1 MQRST
6 QHPRRRAWLRRLIVV
21 AVLAAAVG
29 ALLSQTVFAQTSYII
44 TDGDRVTVHRSY
56 SSDPYEVLTE
66 AGIELEE
73 EDTYET
79 GYADGMNQ
87 ITVRRMQMVTVINRG
102 AQSVIGTYGETTGSL
117 LARMGITPGTGDTLS
132 CSSETQTYDGMT
144 IELVHTETRIE
155 EEDTTVPY
163 PVNYYEDPDLEPDAE
178 IVLVAGQNGLT
189 HVKSEVTYR
198 NGKEVSRV
206 IVQETV
212 QTKPVTQ
219 LVIRGVDRTIMEQ
232 PADPEPAEQAAPDA
246 SSGTASGSSSS
257 GSSSS
262 GGSRYDGSA
271 ETSGN
276 VIMTSSGESYTYVD
290 VMTCSATAYTCEGY
304 VGHTYSGTL
313 ARVGAIAVDPT
324 VIPLG
329 TKMYVV
335 SNDGQYVYGY
345 CVAEDIGGGIPNG
358 RKFKAAQTG
367 GPSGGCI
374 PASLIDTPIDYD
386 NLIAIGSMMGSGGL
400 IVMDED
406 TCMVDLAKFFLEF
419 TVDESC
425 GKCAPCRI
433 GTRRLLEILTKITD
447 GKGELEDIDRLEELA
462 AYIKSASL
470 CGLGQT
476 APNPVLSTLR
486 YFRDEYIAHVT
497 EKRCPAGV
505 CKHLLSYSILEDKC
519 RGCTACA
526 RICPAGAISGS
537 VKQPH
542 KIDTSK
548 CLKCGACI
556 EKCKF
561 GAIVKK

>member
-198 NGKEVSRV
+198 NGKEVSRTV
-206 IVQETV
+206 VQETV

-232 PADPEPAEQAAPDA
+232 PADPEPAEQAAPAA

-262 GGSRYDGSA
+262 GGSRYDGST

-329 TKMYVV
+329 TKVYVV

-345 CVAEDIGGGIPNG
+345 CVAEDIGGGI
-358 RKFKAAQTG
+358 
-367 GPSGGCI
+367 
-374 PASLIDTPIDYD
+374 
-386 NLIAIGSMMGSGGL
+386 
-400 IVMDED
+400 
-406 TCMVDLAKFFLEF
+406 
-419 TVDESC
+419 
-425 GKCAPCRI
+425 
-433 GTRRLLEILTKITD
+433 
-447 GKGELEDIDRLEELA
+447 KG
-462 AYIKSASL
+462 
-470 CGLGQT
+470 
-476 APNPVLSTLR
+476 N
-486 YFRDEYIAHVT
+486 
-497 EKRCPAGV
+497 
-505 CKHLLSYSILEDKC
+505 
-519 RGCTACA
+519 
-526 RICPAGAISGS
+526 
-537 VKQPH
+537 
-542 KIDTSK
+542 KIDLYFDTYAE
-548 CLKCGACI
+548 CWD
-556 EKCKF
+556 F
-561 GAIVKK
+561 GVRMCTVYILG

>member
-178 IVLVAGQNGLT
+178 IALVAGQNGLT

-198 NGKEVSRV
+198 NGKEVSRTV
-206 IVQETV
+206 VQETV

-232 PADPEPAEQAAPDA
+232 PADPEPAEQAAPAA

-345 CVAEDIGGGIPNG
+345 CVAEDIGGGI
-358 RKFKAAQTG
+358 
-367 GPSGGCI
+367 
-374 PASLIDTPIDYD
+374 
-386 NLIAIGSMMGSGGL
+386 
-400 IVMDED
+400 
-406 TCMVDLAKFFLEF
+406 
-419 TVDESC
+419 
-425 GKCAPCRI
+425 
-433 GTRRLLEILTKITD
+433 
-447 GKGELEDIDRLEELA
+447 KG
-462 AYIKSASL
+462 
-470 CGLGQT
+470 
-476 APNPVLSTLR
+476 N
-486 YFRDEYIAHVT
+486 
-497 EKRCPAGV
+497 
-505 CKHLLSYSILEDKC
+505 
-519 RGCTACA
+519 
-526 RICPAGAISGS
+526 
-537 VKQPH
+537 
-542 KIDTSK
+542 KIDLYFDTYAE
-548 CLKCGACI
+548 CWD
-556 EKCKF
+556 F
-561 GAIVKK
+561 GVRMCTVYILG

>member
-163 PVNYYEDPDLEPDAE
+163 PVNYYEDPDLEPGAE

-212 QTKPVTQ
+212 KTKPVTQ

-232 PADPEPAEQAAPDA
+232 PADPEPTEQSV
-246 SSGTASGSSSS
+246 SSGSTSSGGSSSS
-257 GSSSS
+257 GPSTS

-271 ETSGN
+271 ETDGN

-345 CVAEDIGGGIPNG
+345 CVAEDIGGGI
-358 RKFKAAQTG
+358 
-367 GPSGGCI
+367 
-374 PASLIDTPIDYD
+374 
-386 NLIAIGSMMGSGGL
+386 
-400 IVMDED
+400 
-406 TCMVDLAKFFLEF
+406 
-419 TVDESC
+419 
-425 GKCAPCRI
+425 
-433 GTRRLLEILTKITD
+433 
-447 GKGELEDIDRLEELA
+447 KG
-462 AYIKSASL
+462 
-470 CGLGQT
+470 
-476 APNPVLSTLR
+476 N
-486 YFRDEYIAHVT
+486 
-497 EKRCPAGV
+497 
-505 CKHLLSYSILEDKC
+505 
-519 RGCTACA
+519 
-526 RICPAGAISGS
+526 
-537 VKQPH
+537 
-542 KIDTSK
+542 KIDLYFDTYAE
-548 CLKCGACI
+548 CWD
-556 EKCKF
+556 F
-561 GAIVKK
+561 GVRMCTVYILG

>member
-163 PVNYYEDPDLEPDAE
+163 PVNYYEDPDLEPGAE

-198 NGKEVSRV
+198 NGKEVSRTV
-206 IVQETV
+206 VQETV
-212 QTKPVTQ
+212 KTKPVTQ

-232 PADPEPAEQAAPDA
+232 PADPEPAEQAAPAA

-345 CVAEDIGGGIPNG
+345 CVAEDIGGGI
-358 RKFKAAQTG
+358 
-367 GPSGGCI
+367 
-374 PASLIDTPIDYD
+374 
-386 NLIAIGSMMGSGGL
+386 
-400 IVMDED
+400 
-406 TCMVDLAKFFLEF
+406 
-419 TVDESC
+419 
-425 GKCAPCRI
+425 
-433 GTRRLLEILTKITD
+433 
-447 GKGELEDIDRLEELA
+447 KG
-462 AYIKSASL
+462 
-470 CGLGQT
+470 
-476 APNPVLSTLR
+476 N
-486 YFRDEYIAHVT
+486 
-497 EKRCPAGV
+497 
-505 CKHLLSYSILEDKC
+505 
-519 RGCTACA
+519 
-526 RICPAGAISGS
+526 
-537 VKQPH
+537 
-542 KIDTSK
+542 KIDLYFDTYAE
-548 CLKCGACI
+548 CWD
-556 EKCKF
+556 F
-561 GAIVKK
+561 GVRMCTVYILG

>member
-198 NGKEVSRV
+198 NGKEVSRTV
-206 IVQETV
+206 VQETV

-219 LVIRGVDRTIMEQ
+219 LDIRGVDRTIMEQ
-232 PADPEPAEQAAPDA
+232 PADPEPAEQAAPAA

-345 CVAEDIGGGIPNG
+345 CVAEDIGGGI
-358 RKFKAAQTG
+358 
-367 GPSGGCI
+367 
-374 PASLIDTPIDYD
+374 
-386 NLIAIGSMMGSGGL
+386 
-400 IVMDED
+400 
-406 TCMVDLAKFFLEF
+406 
-419 TVDESC
+419 
-425 GKCAPCRI
+425 
-433 GTRRLLEILTKITD
+433 
-447 GKGELEDIDRLEELA
+447 KG
-462 AYIKSASL
+462 
-470 CGLGQT
+470 
-476 APNPVLSTLR
+476 N
-486 YFRDEYIAHVT
+486 
-497 EKRCPAGV
+497 
-505 CKHLLSYSILEDKC
+505 
-519 RGCTACA
+519 
-526 RICPAGAISGS
+526 
-537 VKQPH
+537 
-542 KIDTSK
+542 KIDLYFDTYAE
-548 CLKCGACI
+548 CWD
-556 EKCKF
+556 F
-561 GAIVKK
+561 GVRMCTVYILG

>member
-102 AQSVIGTYGETTGSL
+102 AQSVIGTYGETAGSL

-163 PVNYYEDPDLEPDAE
+163 PVNYYEDPDLEPGAE

-212 QTKPVTQ
+212 KTKPVTQ

-232 PADPEPAEQAAPDA
+232 PADPEPTEQSV
-246 SSGTASGSSSS
+246 SSGSTSSGGSSSS
-257 GSSSS
+257 GPSTS

-345 CVAEDIGGGIPNG
+345 CVAEDIGGGI
-358 RKFKAAQTG
+358 
-367 GPSGGCI
+367 
-374 PASLIDTPIDYD
+374 
-386 NLIAIGSMMGSGGL
+386 
-400 IVMDED
+400 
-406 TCMVDLAKFFLEF
+406 
-419 TVDESC
+419 
-425 GKCAPCRI
+425 
-433 GTRRLLEILTKITD
+433 
-447 GKGELEDIDRLEELA
+447 KG
-462 AYIKSASL
+462 
-470 CGLGQT
+470 
-476 APNPVLSTLR
+476 N
-486 YFRDEYIAHVT
+486 
-497 EKRCPAGV
+497 
-505 CKHLLSYSILEDKC
+505 
-519 RGCTACA
+519 
-526 RICPAGAISGS
+526 
-537 VKQPH
+537 
-542 KIDTSK
+542 KIDLYFDTYAE
-548 CLKCGACI
+548 CWD
-556 EKCKF
+556 F
-561 GAIVKK
+561 GVRMCTVYILG

>member
-6 QHPRRRAWLRRLIVV
+6 QHPRRRAWLRRLIVI

-102 AQSVIGTYGETTGSL
+102 AQSVIGTYGETVGSL

-212 QTKPVTQ
+212 KTKPVTQ

-232 PADPEPAEQAAPDA
+232 PADPEPAEQAAPAA

-345 CVAEDIGGGIPNG
+345 CVAEDIGGGI
-358 RKFKAAQTG
+358 
-367 GPSGGCI
+367 
-374 PASLIDTPIDYD
+374 
-386 NLIAIGSMMGSGGL
+386 
-400 IVMDED
+400 
-406 TCMVDLAKFFLEF
+406 
-419 TVDESC
+419 
-425 GKCAPCRI
+425 
-433 GTRRLLEILTKITD
+433 
-447 GKGELEDIDRLEELA
+447 KG
-462 AYIKSASL
+462 
-470 CGLGQT
+470 
-476 APNPVLSTLR
+476 N
-486 YFRDEYIAHVT
+486 
-497 EKRCPAGV
+497 
-505 CKHLLSYSILEDKC
+505 
-519 RGCTACA
+519 
-526 RICPAGAISGS
+526 
-537 VKQPH
+537 
-542 KIDTSK
+542 KIDLYFDTYAE
-548 CLKCGACI
+548 CWD
-556 EKCKF
+556 F
-561 GAIVKK
+561 GVRMCTVYILG

>member
-144 IELVHTETRIE
+144 VELVHTETRIE

-212 QTKPVTQ
+212 KTKPVTQ

-232 PADPEPAEQAAPDA
+232 PADPEPAEQAAPAA

-262 GGSRYDGSA
+262 GGSRYDGSG

-345 CVAEDIGGGIPNG
+345 CVAEDIGGGI
-358 RKFKAAQTG
+358 
-367 GPSGGCI
+367 
-374 PASLIDTPIDYD
+374 
-386 NLIAIGSMMGSGGL
+386 
-400 IVMDED
+400 
-406 TCMVDLAKFFLEF
+406 
-419 TVDESC
+419 
-425 GKCAPCRI
+425 
-433 GTRRLLEILTKITD
+433 
-447 GKGELEDIDRLEELA
+447 KG
-462 AYIKSASL
+462 
-470 CGLGQT
+470 
-476 APNPVLSTLR
+476 N
-486 YFRDEYIAHVT
+486 
-497 EKRCPAGV
+497 
-505 CKHLLSYSILEDKC
+505 
-519 RGCTACA
+519 
-526 RICPAGAISGS
+526 
-537 VKQPH
+537 
-542 KIDTSK
+542 KIDLYFDTYAE
-548 CLKCGACI
+548 CWD
-556 EKCKF
+556 F
-561 GAIVKK
+561 GVRMCTVYILG

>member
-144 IELVHTETRIE
+144 VELVHTETRIE

-189 HVKSEVTYR
+189 HVKSEVTYC

-212 QTKPVTQ
+212 KTKPVTQ

-232 PADPEPAEQAAPDA
+232 PADPEPAEQAAPAA

-345 CVAEDIGGGIPNG
+345 CVAEDIGGGI
-358 RKFKAAQTG
+358 
-367 GPSGGCI
+367 
-374 PASLIDTPIDYD
+374 
-386 NLIAIGSMMGSGGL
+386 
-400 IVMDED
+400 
-406 TCMVDLAKFFLEF
+406 
-419 TVDESC
+419 
-425 GKCAPCRI
+425 
-433 GTRRLLEILTKITD
+433 
-447 GKGELEDIDRLEELA
+447 KG
-462 AYIKSASL
+462 
-470 CGLGQT
+470 
-476 APNPVLSTLR
+476 N
-486 YFRDEYIAHVT
+486 
-497 EKRCPAGV
+497 
-505 CKHLLSYSILEDKC
+505 
-519 RGCTACA
+519 
-526 RICPAGAISGS
+526 
-537 VKQPH
+537 
-542 KIDTSK
+542 KIDLYFDTYAE
-548 CLKCGACI
+548 CWD
-556 EKCKF
+556 F
-561 GAIVKK
+561 GVRMCTVYILG

>member
-102 AQSVIGTYGETTGSL
+102 AQSVIGTYGETVGSL

-155 EEDTTVPY
+155 EEDTVVPY
-163 PVNYYEDPDLEPDAE
+163 PVNYYEDPDLEPGAE

-198 NGKEVSRV
+198 NGKEVSRTV
-206 IVQETV
+206 VQETV

-232 PADPEPAEQAAPDA
+232 PADPEPTEQAAPAA

-345 CVAEDIGGGIPNG
+345 CVAEDIGGGI
-358 RKFKAAQTG
+358 
-367 GPSGGCI
+367 
-374 PASLIDTPIDYD
+374 
-386 NLIAIGSMMGSGGL
+386 
-400 IVMDED
+400 
-406 TCMVDLAKFFLEF
+406 
-419 TVDESC
+419 
-425 GKCAPCRI
+425 
-433 GTRRLLEILTKITD
+433 
-447 GKGELEDIDRLEELA
+447 KG
-462 AYIKSASL
+462 
-470 CGLGQT
+470 
-476 APNPVLSTLR
+476 N
-486 YFRDEYIAHVT
+486 
-497 EKRCPAGV
+497 
-505 CKHLLSYSILEDKC
+505 
-519 RGCTACA
+519 
-526 RICPAGAISGS
+526 
-537 VKQPH
+537 
-542 KIDTSK
+542 KIDLYFDTYAE
-548 CLKCGACI
+548 CWD
-556 EKCKF
+556 F
-561 GAIVKK
+561 GVRMCTVYILG

>member
-155 EEDTTVPY
+155 EEDTVVPY
-163 PVNYYEDPDLEPDAE
+163 PVNYYEDPDLEPGAE

-198 NGKEVSRV
+198 NGKEVSRTV
-206 IVQETV
+206 VHETV

-232 PADPEPAEQAAPDA
+232 PADPEPAEQAAPAA

-345 CVAEDIGGGIPNG
+345 CVAEDIGGGI
-358 RKFKAAQTG
+358 
-367 GPSGGCI
+367 
-374 PASLIDTPIDYD
+374 
-386 NLIAIGSMMGSGGL
+386 
-400 IVMDED
+400 
-406 TCMVDLAKFFLEF
+406 
-419 TVDESC
+419 
-425 GKCAPCRI
+425 
-433 GTRRLLEILTKITD
+433 
-447 GKGELEDIDRLEELA
+447 KG
-462 AYIKSASL
+462 
-470 CGLGQT
+470 
-476 APNPVLSTLR
+476 N
-486 YFRDEYIAHVT
+486 
-497 EKRCPAGV
+497 
-505 CKHLLSYSILEDKC
+505 
-519 RGCTACA
+519 
-526 RICPAGAISGS
+526 
-537 VKQPH
+537 
-542 KIDTSK
+542 KIDLYFDTYAE
-548 CLKCGACI
+548 CWD
-556 EKCKF
+556 F
-561 GAIVKK
+561 GVRMCTVYILG

>member
-102 AQSVIGTYGETTGSL
+102 AQSVIGTYGETAGSL

-155 EEDTTVPY
+155 EDTVVPY
-163 PVNYYEDPDLEPDAE
+163 PVNYYEDPDLEPGAE

-198 NGKEVSRV
+198 NGKEVSRTV
-206 IVQETV
+206 VQETV

-232 PADPEPAEQAAPDA
+232 PADPEPAEQAAPAA

-345 CVAEDIGGGIPNG
+345 CVAEDIGGGI
-358 RKFKAAQTG
+358 
-367 GPSGGCI
+367 
-374 PASLIDTPIDYD
+374 
-386 NLIAIGSMMGSGGL
+386 
-400 IVMDED
+400 
-406 TCMVDLAKFFLEF
+406 
-419 TVDESC
+419 
-425 GKCAPCRI
+425 
-433 GTRRLLEILTKITD
+433 
-447 GKGELEDIDRLEELA
+447 KG
-462 AYIKSASL
+462 
-470 CGLGQT
+470 
-476 APNPVLSTLR
+476 N
-486 YFRDEYIAHVT
+486 
-497 EKRCPAGV
+497 
-505 CKHLLSYSILEDKC
+505 
-519 RGCTACA
+519 
-526 RICPAGAISGS
+526 
-537 VKQPH
+537 
-542 KIDTSK
+542 KIDLYFDTYAE
-548 CLKCGACI
+548 CWD
-556 EKCKF
+556 F
-561 GAIVKK
+561 GVRMCTVYILG

>member
-44 TDGDRVTVHRSY
+44 TDSDRVTVHRSY

-155 EEDTTVPY
+155 EEDTVVPY

-232 PADPEPAEQAAPDA
+232 PADPEPAEQAAPAA

-345 CVAEDIGGGIPNG
+345 CVAEDIGGGI
-358 RKFKAAQTG
+358 
-367 GPSGGCI
+367 
-374 PASLIDTPIDYD
+374 
-386 NLIAIGSMMGSGGL
+386 
-400 IVMDED
+400 
-406 TCMVDLAKFFLEF
+406 
-419 TVDESC
+419 
-425 GKCAPCRI
+425 
-433 GTRRLLEILTKITD
+433 
-447 GKGELEDIDRLEELA
+447 KG
-462 AYIKSASL
+462 
-470 CGLGQT
+470 
-476 APNPVLSTLR
+476 N
-486 YFRDEYIAHVT
+486 
-497 EKRCPAGV
+497 
-505 CKHLLSYSILEDKC
+505 
-519 RGCTACA
+519 
-526 RICPAGAISGS
+526 
-537 VKQPH
+537 
-542 KIDTSK
+542 KIDLYFDTYAE
-548 CLKCGACI
+548 CWD
-556 EKCKF
+556 F
-561 GAIVKK
+561 GVRMCTVYILG

>member
-163 PVNYYEDPDLEPDAE
+163 PVNYYEDPELEPGAE

-198 NGKEVSRV
+198 NGKEVSRTV
-206 IVQETV
+206 VQETV

-232 PADPEPAEQAAPDA
+232 PADPEPAEQAAPAA

-345 CVAEDIGGGIPNG
+345 CVAEDIGGGI
-358 RKFKAAQTG
+358 
-367 GPSGGCI
+367 
-374 PASLIDTPIDYD
+374 
-386 NLIAIGSMMGSGGL
+386 
-400 IVMDED
+400 
-406 TCMVDLAKFFLEF
+406 
-419 TVDESC
+419 
-425 GKCAPCRI
+425 
-433 GTRRLLEILTKITD
+433 
-447 GKGELEDIDRLEELA
+447 KG
-462 AYIKSASL
+462 
-470 CGLGQT
+470 
-476 APNPVLSTLR
+476 N
-486 YFRDEYIAHVT
+486 
-497 EKRCPAGV
+497 
-505 CKHLLSYSILEDKC
+505 
-519 RGCTACA
+519 
-526 RICPAGAISGS
+526 
-537 VKQPH
+537 
-542 KIDTSK
+542 KIDLYFDTYAE
-548 CLKCGACI
+548 CWD
-556 EKCKF
+556 F
-561 GAIVKK
+561 GVRMCTVYILG

>member
-206 IVQETV
+206 VVQETV
-212 QTKPVTQ
+212 KMKPVTQ

-232 PADPEPAEQAAPDA
+232 PADPEPTEQSV
-246 SSGTASGSSSS
+246 SSGSTSLGGSSSS
-257 GSSSS
+257 GPSTS

-304 VGHTYSGTL
+304 VGHTYAVTL

-345 CVAEDIGGGIPNG
+345 CVAEDIGGGI
-358 RKFKAAQTG
+358 
-367 GPSGGCI
+367 
-374 PASLIDTPIDYD
+374 
-386 NLIAIGSMMGSGGL
+386 
-400 IVMDED
+400 
-406 TCMVDLAKFFLEF
+406 
-419 TVDESC
+419 
-425 GKCAPCRI
+425 
-433 GTRRLLEILTKITD
+433 
-447 GKGELEDIDRLEELA
+447 KG
-462 AYIKSASL
+462 
-470 CGLGQT
+470 
-476 APNPVLSTLR
+476 N
-486 YFRDEYIAHVT
+486 
-497 EKRCPAGV
+497 
-505 CKHLLSYSILEDKC
+505 
-519 RGCTACA
+519 
-526 RICPAGAISGS
+526 
-537 VKQPH
+537 
-542 KIDTSK
+542 KIDLYFDTYAE
-548 CLKCGACI
+548 CWD
-556 EKCKF
+556 F
-561 GAIVKK
+561 GVRMCTVYILG

>member
-206 IVQETV
+206 VVQETV
-212 QTKPVTQ
+212 KMKPVTQ

-232 PADPEPAEQAAPDA
+232 PADPEPAEQAAPAA

-345 CVAEDIGGGIPNG
+345 CVAEDIGGGI
-358 RKFKAAQTG
+358 
-367 GPSGGCI
+367 
-374 PASLIDTPIDYD
+374 
-386 NLIAIGSMMGSGGL
+386 
-400 IVMDED
+400 
-406 TCMVDLAKFFLEF
+406 
-419 TVDESC
+419 
-425 GKCAPCRI
+425 
-433 GTRRLLEILTKITD
+433 
-447 GKGELEDIDRLEELA
+447 KG
-462 AYIKSASL
+462 
-470 CGLGQT
+470 
-476 APNPVLSTLR
+476 N
-486 YFRDEYIAHVT
+486 
-497 EKRCPAGV
+497 
-505 CKHLLSYSILEDKC
+505 
-519 RGCTACA
+519 
-526 RICPAGAISGS
+526 
-537 VKQPH
+537 
-542 KIDTSK
+542 KIDLYFDTYAE
-548 CLKCGACI
+548 CWD
-556 EKCKF
+556 F
-561 GAIVKK
+561 GVRMCTVYILG

>member
-155 EEDTTVPY
+155 EEDTVVPY

-198 NGKEVSRV
+198 NGKEVSRTV
-206 IVQETV
+206 VQETV

-232 PADPEPAEQAAPDA
+232 PADPEPAEQAAPAA

-276 VIMTSSGESYTYVD
+276 VIMTSSGESYTYID

-345 CVAEDIGGGIPNG
+345 CVAEDIGGGI
-358 RKFKAAQTG
+358 
-367 GPSGGCI
+367 
-374 PASLIDTPIDYD
+374 
-386 NLIAIGSMMGSGGL
+386 
-400 IVMDED
+400 
-406 TCMVDLAKFFLEF
+406 
-419 TVDESC
+419 
-425 GKCAPCRI
+425 
-433 GTRRLLEILTKITD
+433 
-447 GKGELEDIDRLEELA
+447 KG
-462 AYIKSASL
+462 
-470 CGLGQT
+470 
-476 APNPVLSTLR
+476 N
-486 YFRDEYIAHVT
+486 
-497 EKRCPAGV
+497 
-505 CKHLLSYSILEDKC
+505 
-519 RGCTACA
+519 
-526 RICPAGAISGS
+526 
-537 VKQPH
+537 
-542 KIDTSK
+542 KIDLYFDTYAE
-548 CLKCGACI
+548 CWD
-556 EKCKF
+556 F
-561 GAIVKK
+561 GVRMCTVYILG

>member
-102 AQSVIGTYGETTGSL
+102 AQSVIGSYGETAGSL

-155 EEDTTVPY
+155 EEDTVVPY

-212 QTKPVTQ
+212 KTKPVTQ

-232 PADPEPAEQAAPDA
+232 PADPEPTEQSV
-246 SSGTASGSSSS
+246 SSGSTSSGGSSSS

-345 CVAEDIGGGIPNG
+345 CVAEDIGGGI
-358 RKFKAAQTG
+358 
-367 GPSGGCI
+367 
-374 PASLIDTPIDYD
+374 
-386 NLIAIGSMMGSGGL
+386 
-400 IVMDED
+400 
-406 TCMVDLAKFFLEF
+406 
-419 TVDESC
+419 
-425 GKCAPCRI
+425 
-433 GTRRLLEILTKITD
+433 
-447 GKGELEDIDRLEELA
+447 KG
-462 AYIKSASL
+462 
-470 CGLGQT
+470 
-476 APNPVLSTLR
+476 N
-486 YFRDEYIAHVT
+486 
-497 EKRCPAGV
+497 
-505 CKHLLSYSILEDKC
+505 
-519 RGCTACA
+519 
-526 RICPAGAISGS
+526 
-537 VKQPH
+537 
-542 KIDTSK
+542 KIDLYFDTYAE
-548 CLKCGACI
+548 CWD
-556 EKCKF
+556 F
-561 GAIVKK
+561 GVRMCTVYILG

>member
-102 AQSVIGTYGETTGSL
+102 AQSVIGTYGETVGSL
-117 LARMGITPGTGDTLS
+117 LTRMGITPGTGDTLS

-155 EEDTTVPY
+155 EEDTVVPY

-198 NGKEVSRV
+198 NGKEVSRTV
-206 IVQETV
+206 VQETV

-232 PADPEPAEQAAPDA
+232 PADPEPTEQSV
-246 SSGTASGSSSS
+246 SSGSTSSGGSSSS
-257 GSSSS
+257 GPSTS

-271 ETSGN
+271 ETDGN

-345 CVAEDIGGGIPNG
+345 CVAEDIGGGI
-358 RKFKAAQTG
+358 
-367 GPSGGCI
+367 
-374 PASLIDTPIDYD
+374 
-386 NLIAIGSMMGSGGL
+386 
-400 IVMDED
+400 
-406 TCMVDLAKFFLEF
+406 
-419 TVDESC
+419 
-425 GKCAPCRI
+425 
-433 GTRRLLEILTKITD
+433 
-447 GKGELEDIDRLEELA
+447 KG
-462 AYIKSASL
+462 
-470 CGLGQT
+470 
-476 APNPVLSTLR
+476 N
-486 YFRDEYIAHVT
+486 
-497 EKRCPAGV
+497 
-505 CKHLLSYSILEDKC
+505 
-519 RGCTACA
+519 
-526 RICPAGAISGS
+526 
-537 VKQPH
+537 
-542 KIDTSK
+542 KIDLYFDTYAE
-548 CLKCGACI
+548 CWD
-556 EKCKF
+556 F
-561 GAIVKK
+561 GVRMCTVYILG

>member
-102 AQSVIGTYGETTGSL
+102 AQSVIGTYGETVGSL
-117 LARMGITPGTGDTLS
+117 LTRMGITPGTGDTLS

-155 EEDTTVPY
+155 EEDTVVPY

-212 QTKPVTQ
+212 KTKPVTQ

-232 PADPEPAEQAAPDA
+232 PADPEPTEQSV
-246 SSGTASGSSSS
+246 SSGSTSSGGSSSS
-257 GSSSS
+257 GPSTS

-271 ETSGN
+271 ETDGN

-345 CVAEDIGGGIPNG
+345 CVAEDIGGGI
-358 RKFKAAQTG
+358 
-367 GPSGGCI
+367 
-374 PASLIDTPIDYD
+374 
-386 NLIAIGSMMGSGGL
+386 
-400 IVMDED
+400 
-406 TCMVDLAKFFLEF
+406 
-419 TVDESC
+419 
-425 GKCAPCRI
+425 
-433 GTRRLLEILTKITD
+433 
-447 GKGELEDIDRLEELA
+447 KG
-462 AYIKSASL
+462 
-470 CGLGQT
+470 
-476 APNPVLSTLR
+476 N
-486 YFRDEYIAHVT
+486 
-497 EKRCPAGV
+497 
-505 CKHLLSYSILEDKC
+505 
-519 RGCTACA
+519 
-526 RICPAGAISGS
+526 
-537 VKQPH
+537 
-542 KIDTSK
+542 KIDLYFDTYAE
-548 CLKCGACI
+548 CWD
-556 EKCKF
+556 F
-561 GAIVKK
+561 GVRMCTVYILG

>member
-6 QHPRRRAWLRRLIVV
+6 QHPRRRAWLRRLIVI

-102 AQSVIGTYGETTGSL
+102 AQSVIGTYGETAGSL

-163 PVNYYEDPDLEPDAE
+163 PVNYYEDPDLEPGAE

-206 IVQETV
+206 IVQEMV

-232 PADPEPAEQAAPDA
+232 PADPEPAEQAAPAA

-271 ETSGN
+271 ETDGN

-345 CVAEDIGGGIPNG
+345 CVAEDIGGGI
-358 RKFKAAQTG
+358 
-367 GPSGGCI
+367 
-374 PASLIDTPIDYD
+374 
-386 NLIAIGSMMGSGGL
+386 
-400 IVMDED
+400 
-406 TCMVDLAKFFLEF
+406 
-419 TVDESC
+419 
-425 GKCAPCRI
+425 
-433 GTRRLLEILTKITD
+433 
-447 GKGELEDIDRLEELA
+447 KG
-462 AYIKSASL
+462 
-470 CGLGQT
+470 
-476 APNPVLSTLR
+476 N
-486 YFRDEYIAHVT
+486 
-497 EKRCPAGV
+497 
-505 CKHLLSYSILEDKC
+505 
-519 RGCTACA
+519 
-526 RICPAGAISGS
+526 
-537 VKQPH
+537 
-542 KIDTSK
+542 KIDLYFDTYAE
-548 CLKCGACI
+548 CWD
-556 EKCKF
+556 F
-561 GAIVKK
+561 GVRMCTVYILG

>member
-87 ITVRRMQMVTVINRG
+87 ITVRRMQMVTVINRS
-102 AQSVIGTYGETTGSL
+102 AQSVIGTYGETVGSL
-117 LARMGITPGTGDTLS
+117 LTRMGITPGTGDTLS
-132 CSSETQTYDGMT
+132 CSSETQTYDGLT

-155 EEDTTVPY
+155 EADTVVPY
-163 PVNYYEDPDLEPDAE
+163 PVNYYEDPELEPE
-178 IVLVAGQNGLT
+178 EGIVLVAGQNGLT

-206 IVQETV
+206 VVQETV
-212 QTKPVTQ
+212 KTKPVTQ

-232 PADPEPAEQAAPDA
+232 PADPEPAEQAAPAA

-345 CVAEDIGGGIPNG
+345 CVAEDIGGGI
-358 RKFKAAQTG
+358 
-367 GPSGGCI
+367 
-374 PASLIDTPIDYD
+374 
-386 NLIAIGSMMGSGGL
+386 
-400 IVMDED
+400 
-406 TCMVDLAKFFLEF
+406 
-419 TVDESC
+419 
-425 GKCAPCRI
+425 
-433 GTRRLLEILTKITD
+433 
-447 GKGELEDIDRLEELA
+447 KG
-462 AYIKSASL
+462 
-470 CGLGQT
+470 
-476 APNPVLSTLR
+476 N
-486 YFRDEYIAHVT
+486 
-497 EKRCPAGV
+497 
-505 CKHLLSYSILEDKC
+505 
-519 RGCTACA
+519 
-526 RICPAGAISGS
+526 
-537 VKQPH
+537 
-542 KIDTSK
+542 KIDLYFDTYAE
-548 CLKCGACI
+548 CWD
-556 EKCKF
+556 F
-561 GAIVKK
+561 GVRMCTVYILG

>member
-66 AGIELEE
+66 AGIELEEE

-155 EEDTTVPY
+155 EEDTVVPY
-163 PVNYYEDPDLEPDAE
+163 PVNYYEDPDLEPGAE

-198 NGKEVSRV
+198 NGKEVSRTV
-206 IVQETV
+206 VQETV

-232 PADPEPAEQAAPDA
+232 PADPEPAEQAAPAA

-345 CVAEDIGGGIPNG
+345 CVAEDIGGGI
-358 RKFKAAQTG
+358 
-367 GPSGGCI
+367 
-374 PASLIDTPIDYD
+374 
-386 NLIAIGSMMGSGGL
+386 
-400 IVMDED
+400 
-406 TCMVDLAKFFLEF
+406 
-419 TVDESC
+419 
-425 GKCAPCRI
+425 
-433 GTRRLLEILTKITD
+433 
-447 GKGELEDIDRLEELA
+447 KG
-462 AYIKSASL
+462 
-470 CGLGQT
+470 
-476 APNPVLSTLR
+476 N
-486 YFRDEYIAHVT
+486 
-497 EKRCPAGV
+497 
-505 CKHLLSYSILEDKC
+505 
-519 RGCTACA
+519 
-526 RICPAGAISGS
+526 
-537 VKQPH
+537 
-542 KIDTSK
+542 KIDLYFDTYAE
-548 CLKCGACI
+548 CWD
-556 EKCKF
+556 F
-561 GAIVKK
+561 GVRMCTVYILG

>member
-206 IVQETV
+206 VVQETV
-212 QTKPVTQ
+212 KMKPVTQ

-232 PADPEPAEQAAPDA
+232 PADPEPTEQAAPAA

-345 CVAEDIGGGIPNG
+345 CVAEDIGGGI
-358 RKFKAAQTG
+358 
-367 GPSGGCI
+367 
-374 PASLIDTPIDYD
+374 
-386 NLIAIGSMMGSGGL
+386 
-400 IVMDED
+400 
-406 TCMVDLAKFFLEF
+406 
-419 TVDESC
+419 
-425 GKCAPCRI
+425 
-433 GTRRLLEILTKITD
+433 
-447 GKGELEDIDRLEELA
+447 KG
-462 AYIKSASL
+462 
-470 CGLGQT
+470 
-476 APNPVLSTLR
+476 N
-486 YFRDEYIAHVT
+486 
-497 EKRCPAGV
+497 
-505 CKHLLSYSILEDKC
+505 
-519 RGCTACA
+519 
-526 RICPAGAISGS
+526 
-537 VKQPH
+537 
-542 KIDTSK
+542 KIDLYFDTYAE
-548 CLKCGACI
+548 CWD
-556 EKCKF
+556 F
-561 GAIVKK
+561 GVRMCTVYILG

>member
-155 EEDTTVPY
+155 EEDTVVPY
-163 PVNYYEDPDLEPDAE
+163 PVNYYEDPDLEPGAE

-198 NGKEVSRV
+198 NGKEVSRTV
-206 IVQETV
+206 VQETV

-232 PADPEPAEQAAPDA
+232 PADPEPAEQAAPAA

-345 CVAEDIGGGIPNG
+345 CVAEDIGGGIIATMPSESDLKSPEVGHYVEKYLHGVEGVSTEN
-358 RKFKAAQTG
+358 RMRVARLIENMTG
-367 GPSGGCI
+367 GTALVESMHGAGSPQAQKVMYSKLS
-374 PASLIDTPIDYD
+374 SLE
-386 NLIAIGSMMGSGGL
+386 NKKQFA
-400 IVMDED
+400 
-406 TCMVDLAKFFLEF
+406 A
-419 TVDESC
+419 
-425 GKCAPCRI
+425 RI
-433 GTRRLLEILTKITD
+433 
-447 GKGELEDIDRLEELA
+447 
-462 AYIKSASL
+462 
-470 CGLGQT
+470 
-476 APNPVLSTLR
+476 
-486 YFRDEYIAHVT
+486 
-497 EKRCPAGV
+497 AGV
-505 CKHLLSYSILEDKC
+505 ENDKTEE
-519 RGCTACA
+519 R
-526 RICPAGAISGS
+526 
-537 VKQPH
+537 
-542 KIDTSK
+542 
-548 CLKCGACI
+548 
-556 EKCKF
+556 
-561 GAIVKK
+561 

>member
-198 NGKEVSRV
+198 NGKEVSRTV
-206 IVQETV
+206 VQETV

-232 PADPEPAEQAAPDA
+232 PADPEPAEQAAPAA

-262 GGSRYDGSA
+262 GGSRYDGST

-345 CVAEDIGGGIPNG
+345 CVAEDIGGGI
-358 RKFKAAQTG
+358 
-367 GPSGGCI
+367 
-374 PASLIDTPIDYD
+374 
-386 NLIAIGSMMGSGGL
+386 
-400 IVMDED
+400 
-406 TCMVDLAKFFLEF
+406 
-419 TVDESC
+419 
-425 GKCAPCRI
+425 
-433 GTRRLLEILTKITD
+433 
-447 GKGELEDIDRLEELA
+447 KG
-462 AYIKSASL
+462 
-470 CGLGQT
+470 
-476 APNPVLSTLR
+476 N
-486 YFRDEYIAHVT
+486 
-497 EKRCPAGV
+497 
-505 CKHLLSYSILEDKC
+505 
-519 RGCTACA
+519 
-526 RICPAGAISGS
+526 
-537 VKQPH
+537 
-542 KIDTSK
+542 KIDLYFDTYAE
-548 CLKCGACI
+548 CWD
-556 EKCKF
+556 F
-561 GAIVKK
+561 GVRMCTVYILG

>member
-44 TDGDRVTVHRSY
+44 TDGDRVTV
-56 SSDPYEVLTE
+56 
-66 AGIELEE
+66 
-73 EDTYET
+73 
-79 GYADGMNQ
+79 
-87 ITVRRMQMVTVINRG
+87 RRMQMVTVINRG

-117 LARMGITPGTGDTLS
+117 LARMGITPGAGDTLS

-163 PVNYYEDPDLEPDAE
+163 PVNYYEDPDLEPGAE

-198 NGKEVSRV
+198 NGKEVSRTV
-206 IVQETV
+206 VQETV
-212 QTKPVTQ
+212 KTKPVTQ

-232 PADPEPAEQAAPDA
+232 PADPEPAEQAAPA
-246 SSGTASGSSSS
+246 ASSGTASGSSSSGTASGSSSS

-345 CVAEDIGGGIPNG
+345 CVAEDIGGGI
-358 RKFKAAQTG
+358 
-367 GPSGGCI
+367 
-374 PASLIDTPIDYD
+374 
-386 NLIAIGSMMGSGGL
+386 
-400 IVMDED
+400 
-406 TCMVDLAKFFLEF
+406 
-419 TVDESC
+419 
-425 GKCAPCRI
+425 
-433 GTRRLLEILTKITD
+433 
-447 GKGELEDIDRLEELA
+447 KG
-462 AYIKSASL
+462 
-470 CGLGQT
+470 
-476 APNPVLSTLR
+476 N
-486 YFRDEYIAHVT
+486 
-497 EKRCPAGV
+497 
-505 CKHLLSYSILEDKC
+505 
-519 RGCTACA
+519 
-526 RICPAGAISGS
+526 
-537 VKQPH
+537 
-542 KIDTSK
+542 KIDLYFDTYAE
-548 CLKCGACI
+548 CWD
-556 EKCKF
+556 F
-561 GAIVKK
+561 GVRMCTVYILG

>member
-163 PVNYYEDPDLEPDAE
+163 PVNYYEDPDLEPGAE

-212 QTKPVTQ
+212 QAKPVTQ

-232 PADPEPAEQAAPDA
+232 PADPEPAEQAAPAA

-345 CVAEDIGGGIPNG
+345 CVAEDIGGGI
-358 RKFKAAQTG
+358 
-367 GPSGGCI
+367 
-374 PASLIDTPIDYD
+374 
-386 NLIAIGSMMGSGGL
+386 
-400 IVMDED
+400 
-406 TCMVDLAKFFLEF
+406 
-419 TVDESC
+419 
-425 GKCAPCRI
+425 
-433 GTRRLLEILTKITD
+433 
-447 GKGELEDIDRLEELA
+447 KG
-462 AYIKSASL
+462 
-470 CGLGQT
+470 
-476 APNPVLSTLR
+476 N
-486 YFRDEYIAHVT
+486 
-497 EKRCPAGV
+497 
-505 CKHLLSYSILEDKC
+505 
-519 RGCTACA
+519 
-526 RICPAGAISGS
+526 
-537 VKQPH
+537 
-542 KIDTSK
+542 KIDLYFDTYAE
-548 CLKCGACI
+548 CWD
-556 EKCKF
+556 F
-561 GAIVKK
+561 GVRMCTVYILG

>member
-102 AQSVIGTYGETTGSL
+102 AQSVIGTYGETAGSL

-163 PVNYYEDPDLEPDAE
+163 PVNYYEDPDLEPGAE

-206 IVQETV
+206 IVQKTV

-232 PADPEPAEQAAPDA
+232 PADPEPTEQSV
-246 SSGTASGSSSS
+246 SSGSTSSGGSSSS
-257 GSSSS
+257 GPSTS

-345 CVAEDIGGGIPNG
+345 CVAEDIGGGI
-358 RKFKAAQTG
+358 
-367 GPSGGCI
+367 
-374 PASLIDTPIDYD
+374 
-386 NLIAIGSMMGSGGL
+386 
-400 IVMDED
+400 
-406 TCMVDLAKFFLEF
+406 
-419 TVDESC
+419 
-425 GKCAPCRI
+425 
-433 GTRRLLEILTKITD
+433 
-447 GKGELEDIDRLEELA
+447 KG
-462 AYIKSASL
+462 
-470 CGLGQT
+470 
-476 APNPVLSTLR
+476 N
-486 YFRDEYIAHVT
+486 
-497 EKRCPAGV
+497 
-505 CKHLLSYSILEDKC
+505 
-519 RGCTACA
+519 
-526 RICPAGAISGS
+526 
-537 VKQPH
+537 
-542 KIDTSK
+542 KIDLYFDTYAE
-548 CLKCGACI
+548 CWD
-556 EKCKF
+556 F
-561 GAIVKK
+561 GVRMCTVYILG

>member
-155 EEDTTVPY
+155 EEDTVVPY

-189 HVKSEVTYR
+189 HVKSEVTYC

-212 QTKPVTQ
+212 KTKPVTQ

-232 PADPEPAEQAAPDA
+232 PADPEPAEQAAPAA

-271 ETSGN
+271 ETDGN

-345 CVAEDIGGGIPNG
+345 CVAEDIGGGI
-358 RKFKAAQTG
+358 
-367 GPSGGCI
+367 
-374 PASLIDTPIDYD
+374 
-386 NLIAIGSMMGSGGL
+386 
-400 IVMDED
+400 
-406 TCMVDLAKFFLEF
+406 
-419 TVDESC
+419 
-425 GKCAPCRI
+425 
-433 GTRRLLEILTKITD
+433 
-447 GKGELEDIDRLEELA
+447 KG
-462 AYIKSASL
+462 
-470 CGLGQT
+470 
-476 APNPVLSTLR
+476 N
-486 YFRDEYIAHVT
+486 
-497 EKRCPAGV
+497 
-505 CKHLLSYSILEDKC
+505 
-519 RGCTACA
+519 
-526 RICPAGAISGS
+526 
-537 VKQPH
+537 
-542 KIDTSK
+542 KIDLYFDTYAE
-548 CLKCGACI
+548 CWD
-556 EKCKF
+556 F
-561 GAIVKK
+561 GVRMCTVYILG

>member
-144 IELVHTETRIE
+144 IELVHTEKRIE

-232 PADPEPAEQAAPDA
+232 PADPEPTEQSV
-246 SSGTASGSSSS
+246 SSGSTSSGGSSSS
-257 GSSSS
+257 GPATS

-345 CVAEDIGGGIPNG
+345 CVAEDIGGGI
-358 RKFKAAQTG
+358 
-367 GPSGGCI
+367 
-374 PASLIDTPIDYD
+374 
-386 NLIAIGSMMGSGGL
+386 
-400 IVMDED
+400 
-406 TCMVDLAKFFLEF
+406 
-419 TVDESC
+419 
-425 GKCAPCRI
+425 
-433 GTRRLLEILTKITD
+433 
-447 GKGELEDIDRLEELA
+447 KG
-462 AYIKSASL
+462 
-470 CGLGQT
+470 
-476 APNPVLSTLR
+476 N
-486 YFRDEYIAHVT
+486 
-497 EKRCPAGV
+497 
-505 CKHLLSYSILEDKC
+505 
-519 RGCTACA
+519 
-526 RICPAGAISGS
+526 
-537 VKQPH
+537 
-542 KIDTSK
+542 KIDLYFDTYAE
-548 CLKCGACI
+548 CWD
-556 EKCKF
+556 F
-561 GAIVKK
+561 GVRMCTVYILG

>member
-155 EEDTTVPY
+155 EEDTVVPY
-163 PVNYYEDPDLEPDAE
+163 PVNYYEDPDLEPGAE

-198 NGKEVSRV
+198 NGKEVSRTV
-206 IVQETV
+206 VQETV

-232 PADPEPAEQAAPDA
+232 PADPEPAEQAAPAA

-345 CVAEDIGGGIPNG
+345 CVAEDIGGGI
-358 RKFKAAQTG
+358 
-367 GPSGGCI
+367 
-374 PASLIDTPIDYD
+374 
-386 NLIAIGSMMGSGGL
+386 
-400 IVMDED
+400 
-406 TCMVDLAKFFLEF
+406 
-419 TVDESC
+419 
-425 GKCAPCRI
+425 
-433 GTRRLLEILTKITD
+433 
-447 GKGELEDIDRLEELA
+447 KG
-462 AYIKSASL
+462 
-470 CGLGQT
+470 
-476 APNPVLSTLR
+476 N
-486 YFRDEYIAHVT
+486 
-497 EKRCPAGV
+497 
-505 CKHLLSYSILEDKC
+505 
-519 RGCTACA
+519 
-526 RICPAGAISGS
+526 
-537 VKQPH
+537 
-542 KIDTSK
+542 KIDLYFDTYVE
-548 CLKCGACI
+548 CWD
-556 EKCKF
+556 F
-561 GAIVKK
+561 GVRMCTVYILG

>member
-163 PVNYYEDPDLEPDAE
+163 PVNYYEDPDLEPGAE

-212 QTKPVTQ
+212 KTKPVTQ

-232 PADPEPAEQAAPDA
+232 PADPEPAEQEAPAA

-345 CVAEDIGGGIPNG
+345 CVAEDIGGGI
-358 RKFKAAQTG
+358 
-367 GPSGGCI
+367 
-374 PASLIDTPIDYD
+374 
-386 NLIAIGSMMGSGGL
+386 
-400 IVMDED
+400 
-406 TCMVDLAKFFLEF
+406 
-419 TVDESC
+419 
-425 GKCAPCRI
+425 
-433 GTRRLLEILTKITD
+433 
-447 GKGELEDIDRLEELA
+447 KG
-462 AYIKSASL
+462 
-470 CGLGQT
+470 
-476 APNPVLSTLR
+476 N
-486 YFRDEYIAHVT
+486 
-497 EKRCPAGV
+497 
-505 CKHLLSYSILEDKC
+505 
-519 RGCTACA
+519 
-526 RICPAGAISGS
+526 
-537 VKQPH
+537 
-542 KIDTSK
+542 KIDLYFDTYAE
-548 CLKCGACI
+548 CWD
-556 EKCKF
+556 F
-561 GAIVKK
+561 GVRMCTVYILG

>member
-1 MQRST
+1 M
-6 QHPRRRAWLRRLIVV
+6 
-21 AVLAAAVG
+21 
-29 ALLSQTVFAQTSYII
+29 
-44 TDGDRVTVHRSY
+44 
-56 SSDPYEVLTE
+56 LTE

-117 LARMGITPGTGDTLS
+117 LARMGITPGAGDTLS

-163 PVNYYEDPDLEPDAE
+163 PVNYYEDPDLEPGAE

-198 NGKEVSRV
+198 NGKEVSRTV
-206 IVQETV
+206 VQETV

-232 PADPEPAEQAAPDA
+232 PADPEPAEQAAPAA

-345 CVAEDIGGGIPNG
+345 CVAEDIGGGI
-358 RKFKAAQTG
+358 
-367 GPSGGCI
+367 
-374 PASLIDTPIDYD
+374 
-386 NLIAIGSMMGSGGL
+386 
-400 IVMDED
+400 
-406 TCMVDLAKFFLEF
+406 
-419 TVDESC
+419 
-425 GKCAPCRI
+425 
-433 GTRRLLEILTKITD
+433 
-447 GKGELEDIDRLEELA
+447 KG
-462 AYIKSASL
+462 
-470 CGLGQT
+470 
-476 APNPVLSTLR
+476 N
-486 YFRDEYIAHVT
+486 
-497 EKRCPAGV
+497 
-505 CKHLLSYSILEDKC
+505 
-519 RGCTACA
+519 
-526 RICPAGAISGS
+526 
-537 VKQPH
+537 
-542 KIDTSK
+542 KIDLYFDTYAE
-548 CLKCGACI
+548 CWD
-556 EKCKF
+556 F
-561 GAIVKK
+561 GVRMCTVYILG

>member
-102 AQSVIGTYGETTGSL
+102 AQSVIGTYGETVGSL
-117 LARMGITPGTGDTLS
+117 LARMGITPGAGDTLS
-132 CSSETQTYDGMT
+132 CSSETQTHDGMT

-212 QTKPVTQ
+212 KTKPVTQ

-232 PADPEPAEQAAPDA
+232 PADPEPAEQAAPAA
-246 SSGTASGSSSS
+246 SSGTASGSSST

-345 CVAEDIGGGIPNG
+345 CVAEDIGGGI
-358 RKFKAAQTG
+358 
-367 GPSGGCI
+367 
-374 PASLIDTPIDYD
+374 
-386 NLIAIGSMMGSGGL
+386 
-400 IVMDED
+400 
-406 TCMVDLAKFFLEF
+406 
-419 TVDESC
+419 
-425 GKCAPCRI
+425 
-433 GTRRLLEILTKITD
+433 
-447 GKGELEDIDRLEELA
+447 KG
-462 AYIKSASL
+462 
-470 CGLGQT
+470 
-476 APNPVLSTLR
+476 N
-486 YFRDEYIAHVT
+486 
-497 EKRCPAGV
+497 
-505 CKHLLSYSILEDKC
+505 
-519 RGCTACA
+519 
-526 RICPAGAISGS
+526 
-537 VKQPH
+537 
-542 KIDTSK
+542 KIDLYFDTYAE
-548 CLKCGACI
+548 CWD
-556 EKCKF
+556 F
-561 GAIVKK
+561 GVRMCTVYILG

>member
-66 AGIELEE
+66 VGIELEE

-155 EEDTTVPY
+155 EEDTVVPY
-163 PVNYYEDPDLEPDAE
+163 PVNYYEDPDLEPGAE

-198 NGKEVSRV
+198 NGKEVSRTV
-206 IVQETV
+206 VQETV

-232 PADPEPAEQAAPDA
+232 PADPEPAEQAAPAA

-345 CVAEDIGGGIPNG
+345 CVAEDIGGGI
-358 RKFKAAQTG
+358 
-367 GPSGGCI
+367 
-374 PASLIDTPIDYD
+374 
-386 NLIAIGSMMGSGGL
+386 
-400 IVMDED
+400 
-406 TCMVDLAKFFLEF
+406 
-419 TVDESC
+419 
-425 GKCAPCRI
+425 
-433 GTRRLLEILTKITD
+433 
-447 GKGELEDIDRLEELA
+447 KG
-462 AYIKSASL
+462 
-470 CGLGQT
+470 
-476 APNPVLSTLR
+476 N
-486 YFRDEYIAHVT
+486 
-497 EKRCPAGV
+497 
-505 CKHLLSYSILEDKC
+505 
-519 RGCTACA
+519 
-526 RICPAGAISGS
+526 
-537 VKQPH
+537 
-542 KIDTSK
+542 KIDLYFDTYAE
-548 CLKCGACI
+548 CWD
-556 EKCKF
+556 F
-561 GAIVKK
+561 GVRMCTVYILG

>member
-155 EEDTTVPY
+155 EEDTVVPY
-163 PVNYYEDPDLEPDAE
+163 PVNYYEDPDLEPGAE

-198 NGKEVSRV
+198 NGKEVSRTV
-206 IVQETV
+206 VQETV

-232 PADPEPAEQAAPDA
+232 PADPEPAEQAAPAA

-290 VMTCSATAYTCEGY
+290 VMTCSATAYTCESY

-345 CVAEDIGGGIPNG
+345 CVAEDIGGGI
-358 RKFKAAQTG
+358 
-367 GPSGGCI
+367 
-374 PASLIDTPIDYD
+374 
-386 NLIAIGSMMGSGGL
+386 
-400 IVMDED
+400 
-406 TCMVDLAKFFLEF
+406 
-419 TVDESC
+419 
-425 GKCAPCRI
+425 
-433 GTRRLLEILTKITD
+433 
-447 GKGELEDIDRLEELA
+447 KG
-462 AYIKSASL
+462 
-470 CGLGQT
+470 
-476 APNPVLSTLR
+476 N
-486 YFRDEYIAHVT
+486 
-497 EKRCPAGV
+497 
-505 CKHLLSYSILEDKC
+505 
-519 RGCTACA
+519 
-526 RICPAGAISGS
+526 
-537 VKQPH
+537 
-542 KIDTSK
+542 KIDLYFDTYAE
-548 CLKCGACI
+548 CWD
-556 EKCKF
+556 F
-561 GAIVKK
+561 GVRMCTVYILG

>member
-198 NGKEVSRV
+198 NGKEVSRTV
-206 IVQETV
+206 VQETV
-212 QTKPVTQ
+212 KTKPVTQ

-232 PADPEPAEQAAPDA
+232 PADPEPAEQAAPAA

-345 CVAEDIGGGIPNG
+345 CVAEDIGGGI
-358 RKFKAAQTG
+358 
-367 GPSGGCI
+367 
-374 PASLIDTPIDYD
+374 
-386 NLIAIGSMMGSGGL
+386 
-400 IVMDED
+400 
-406 TCMVDLAKFFLEF
+406 
-419 TVDESC
+419 
-425 GKCAPCRI
+425 
-433 GTRRLLEILTKITD
+433 
-447 GKGELEDIDRLEELA
+447 KG
-462 AYIKSASL
+462 
-470 CGLGQT
+470 
-476 APNPVLSTLR
+476 N
-486 YFRDEYIAHVT
+486 
-497 EKRCPAGV
+497 
-505 CKHLLSYSILEDKC
+505 
-519 RGCTACA
+519 
-526 RICPAGAISGS
+526 
-537 VKQPH
+537 
-542 KIDTSK
+542 KIDLYFDTYAE
-548 CLKCGACI
+548 CWD
-556 EKCKF
+556 F
-561 GAIVKK
+561 GVRMCTVYILG

>member
-6 QHPRRRAWLRRLIVV
+6 QHPRRRAWLRRLIVI

-163 PVNYYEDPDLEPDAE
+163 PVNYYEDPELEPGAE

-198 NGKEVSRV
+198 NGKEVSRTV
-206 IVQETV
+206 VQETV
-212 QTKPVTQ
+212 KTKPVTQ

-232 PADPEPAEQAAPDA
+232 PADPEPAEQAAPAA

-345 CVAEDIGGGIPNG
+345 CVAEDIGGGI
-358 RKFKAAQTG
+358 
-367 GPSGGCI
+367 
-374 PASLIDTPIDYD
+374 
-386 NLIAIGSMMGSGGL
+386 
-400 IVMDED
+400 
-406 TCMVDLAKFFLEF
+406 
-419 TVDESC
+419 
-425 GKCAPCRI
+425 
-433 GTRRLLEILTKITD
+433 
-447 GKGELEDIDRLEELA
+447 KG
-462 AYIKSASL
+462 
-470 CGLGQT
+470 
-476 APNPVLSTLR
+476 N
-486 YFRDEYIAHVT
+486 
-497 EKRCPAGV
+497 
-505 CKHLLSYSILEDKC
+505 
-519 RGCTACA
+519 
-526 RICPAGAISGS
+526 
-537 VKQPH
+537 
-542 KIDTSK
+542 KIDLYFDTYAE
-548 CLKCGACI
+548 CWD
-556 EKCKF
+556 F
-561 GAIVKK
+561 GVRMCTVYILG

>member
-163 PVNYYEDPDLEPDAE
+163 PVNYYEDPDLEPGAE

-212 QTKPVTQ
+212 QAKPVTQ

-232 PADPEPAEQAAPDA
+232 PADPEPTEQAAPAA

-276 VIMTSSGESYTYVD
+276 VIMTSSGESYTYID

-345 CVAEDIGGGIPNG
+345 CVAEDIGGGI
-358 RKFKAAQTG
+358 
-367 GPSGGCI
+367 
-374 PASLIDTPIDYD
+374 
-386 NLIAIGSMMGSGGL
+386 
-400 IVMDED
+400 
-406 TCMVDLAKFFLEF
+406 
-419 TVDESC
+419 
-425 GKCAPCRI
+425 
-433 GTRRLLEILTKITD
+433 
-447 GKGELEDIDRLEELA
+447 KG
-462 AYIKSASL
+462 
-470 CGLGQT
+470 
-476 APNPVLSTLR
+476 N
-486 YFRDEYIAHVT
+486 
-497 EKRCPAGV
+497 
-505 CKHLLSYSILEDKC
+505 
-519 RGCTACA
+519 
-526 RICPAGAISGS
+526 
-537 VKQPH
+537 
-542 KIDTSK
+542 KIDLYFDTYAE
-548 CLKCGACI
+548 CWD
-556 EKCKF
+556 F
-561 GAIVKK
+561 GVRMCTVYILG